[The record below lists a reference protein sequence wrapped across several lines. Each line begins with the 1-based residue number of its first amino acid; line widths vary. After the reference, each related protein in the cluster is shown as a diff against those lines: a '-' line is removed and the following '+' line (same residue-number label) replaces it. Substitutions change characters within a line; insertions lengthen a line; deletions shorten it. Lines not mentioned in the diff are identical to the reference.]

1 MYLFIG
7 IRGYVMAVDRA
18 TGQDIWSTSLKG
30 ADFVNVVLD
39 GDGLYAASKGRLYR
53 LDPATGRILWENE
66 LTGRGW
72 GMVSIAQSAD
82 GNRGLMAEKRRQD
95 EANAAA
101 STTAATT

>member
-95 EANAAA
+95 EAAAAA